1 MKGNLIVKIIFFL
14 VLIGLISCIE
24 FGINESNE
32 SEERIFYR
40 NDKMNENIISN
51 EAQFLRAFSKI
62 IFVII
67 AIYLYD

>member
-1 MKGNLIVKIIFFL
+1 MKGNLILKIIFFL
-14 VLIGLISCIE
+14 VLIGLINCIE
-24 FGINESNE
+24 YEINTEQVMNSKL
-32 SEERIFYR
+32 F
-40 NDKMNENIISN
+40 DKMNEYKPAINN